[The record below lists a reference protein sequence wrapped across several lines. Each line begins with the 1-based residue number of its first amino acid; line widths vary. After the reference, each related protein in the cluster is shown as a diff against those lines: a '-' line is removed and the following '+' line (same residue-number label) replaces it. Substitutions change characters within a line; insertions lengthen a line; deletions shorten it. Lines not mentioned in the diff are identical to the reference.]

1 MFRNVKMIIDNNR
14 VVLYNSYRLMNNIKN
29 LDYLF

>member
-1 MFRNVKMIIDNNR
+1 MFRNVKMIIDNNI